1 MPYIIDCCQRAGGWD
16 GLDRTIII
24 ITTGNKEPATANW
37 QLATVAGTVTGNWQR
52 AVGNCN
58 WQHARLELK
67 QIFVQSQRR
76 QLKMAEMGD
85 DNGQCIKTLHQ
96 TVGNLLAWV
105 KTKGRI
111 TKEQRE
117 GGGGVV
123 VWQMALAGSSRS

>member
-1 MPYIIDCCQRAGGWD
+1 M
-16 GLDRTIII
+16 
-24 ITTGNKEPATANW
+24 ATA
-37 QLATVAGTVTGNWQR
+37 TG
-52 AVGNCN
+52 N

-96 TVGNLLAWV
+96 TVGNLFGV
-105 KTKGRI
+105 GEDEEQSGKGG
-111 TKEQRE
+111 E
-117 GGGGVV
+117 GVV

>member
-1 MPYIIDCCQRAGGWD
+1 MGWTRPDHNNNNNRQQRAC
-16 GLDRTIII
+16 
-24 ITTGNKEPATANW
+24 NCK
-37 QLATVAGTVTGNWQR
+37 LATVTGNWQR

-96 TVGNLLAWV
+96 TVGNLLAWE
-105 KTKGRI
+105 K

-117 GGGGVV
+117 GGGVG
-123 VWQMALAGSSRS
+123 WQFGKWRWPEVAGHKT